1 MKKRPIILIFL
12 LFTFAKINSQITLT
26 ESDFP
31 SSGDT
36 IRYSRTSNTTV
47 DYTTSGEGITWD
59 FSTLIPDSQ
68 YVKQFNPIS
77 SASFLVLATF
87 GPFAQ
92 SDYKASYF
100 NLNNDLP
107 ISQLSQFLPV
117 AVSDLNAYSKSTVD
131 SITALGYS
139 INVNGQSVPF
149 KSDTIETKYKFPL
162 NFNSQYASRGYTFVD
177 FNPAADFKFKQYR
190 QRNSTVDGRGTLI
203 TPLGSFEVLRIKH
216 DINEIDSIYQ
226 TFLGA
231 GTWIGTP
238 GTSTTEYEWI
248 GQAKNDVLLKIVQAN
263 ANGNPQVRSIE
274 YQDVNRYLDAGLTE
288 TTNDISVSPNIVTDK
303 LHITS
308 SGIIENFKIID
319 LNGSEKI
326 KGTVS
331 GTSTSI
337 SMENLSSGMYL
348 LILKNGQAIKTLRI
362 IKQ

>member
-1 MKKRPIILIFL
+1 MRKLTSIFIC
-12 LFTFAKINSQITLT
+12 FIFSISQSYSQITLT

-31 SSGDT
+31 SFDDT
-36 IRYSRTSNTTV
+36 IRYSRVSNTII
-47 DYTTSGEGITWD
+47 DYTSSGAGITWD
-59 FSTLIPDSQ
+59 FSSLIPDSQ

-77 SASFLVLATF
+77 AASFLVLATF

-92 SDYKASYF
+92 SDYKASYY

-117 AVSDLNAYSKSTVD
+117 SISDLNAYSKSTVD
-131 SITALGYS
+131 FLTALGYS

-149 KSDTIETKYKFPL
+149 KSDTIETKYEFPL
-162 NFNSQYASRGYTFVD
+162 NFNSQYNSRGYTFVD

-190 QRNSTVDGRGTLI
+190 QRNSSVDGWGTLI
-203 TPLGSFEVLRIKH
+203 TPMGSFDVLRIRH

-226 TFLGA
+226 TFFGA
-231 GTWIGTP
+231 GTWIGAP
-238 GTSTTEYEWI
+238 STSTTEYEWI
-248 GQAKNDVLLKIVQAN
+248 GQAKKDVLLKIVQVNAN
-263 ANGNPQVRSIE
+263 ANPQVRSIE

-288 TTNDISVSPNIVTDK
+288 ITDDISVYPNIVSDK

-308 SGIIENFKIID
+308 IAIIENFQILD

-331 GTSTSI
+331 GTNASI

-348 LILKNGQAIKTLRI
+348 LILKNGQGIKTLRI